1 MRSWQI
7 FVLQPGRGVIFLL
20 HVRGENPQ
28 AGKYRGKDMG
38 RFLLH
43 TGITALALWVA
54 VAIVPG
60 VEARG
65 LGTLLLAAVLLGL
78 VNAILRPVAV
88 ILSLPITILTFGL
101 FLLVVNA
108 AMLGLVAAMLPGF
121 TISGFWAALFGA
133 IVVSI
138 VSGLVTAAVKE

>member
-1 MRSWQI
+1 
-7 FVLQPGRGVIFLL
+7 
-20 HVRGENPQ
+20 
-28 AGKYRGKDMG
+28 MG

-60 VEARG
+60 MEARG

-78 VNAILRPVAV
+78 VNATLRPVAV
-88 ILSLPITILTFGL
+88 ILSLPITIITFGL

-108 AMLGLVAAMLPGF
+108 AMLGLVAALLPGF

-138 VSGLVTAAVKE
+138 VSGLVSAAVKD